1 MHRKP
6 IHRGGIVS
14 AGYDPAT
21 RALDIEFDT
30 KRVLRYEGVGNE
42 VAERFLTSAEPLSYY
57 RDVIEEEY
65 TAVELLAEALRRPAK
80 PVKKGIPEELR
91 KLFGD

>member
-1 MHRKP
+1 MRRKP

-14 AGYDPAT
+14 AGYDPVI

-30 KRVLRYEGVGNE
+30 KRVLRYENVGNE
-42 VAERFLTSAEPLSYY
+42 VAERFLCSAEPLSYY

-65 TAVELLAEALRRPAK
+65 SATELSSKALADTPKPA
-80 PVKKGIPEELR
+80 KKGIPDELR
-91 KLFGD
+91 KLFGE

>member
-1 MHRKP
+1 MRRKP

-14 AGYDPAT
+14 AGYDPVA

-30 KRVLRYEGVGNE
+30 KRVLRYENVGNE
-42 VAERFLTSAEPLSYY
+42 VAERFLCSAEPLSYY

-65 TAVELLAEALRRPAK
+65 SATELSSKALADTPK
-80 PVKKGIPEELR
+80 PTKKGIPDELR
-91 KLFGD
+91 KLFGE